1 MSNLV
6 DTRLFLLDQLSII
19 SLQKPTGTNP
29 KIPYYSTPTYKRMEQ
44 HLIRIIGN
52 SSYTDLMKVRTNLTK
67 QKGEVPKQSLK
78 LFDDLTSGKKPKSK
92 PKSKPKTKGKKSK

>member
-1 MSNLV
+1 MNNLV

-29 KIPYYSTPTYKRMEQ
+29 KIPYYSTPTYRRMEQ

-52 SSYTDLMKVRTNLTK
+52 SSYTDLMKVRTNLAK
-67 QKGEVPKQSLK
+67 QKGDVPTQSLK
-78 LFDDLTSGKKPKSK
+78 LFDDLTSGKKPKAK
-92 PKSKPKTKGKKSK
+92 PKQPKSKGKKTK